1 MASITCIF
9 MEEDFFMKLDLV
21 SVSKSGK
28 YVISLLLP
36 ILVRINLESF
46 IQFTLT
52 NFSPSSTTPRF
63 PPPPY
68 LLTFVSFLFLKK
80 KKRNKQRNEAKLK
93 QKQNSIPH
101 SYIYR

>member
-1 MASITCIF
+1 

-21 SVSKSGK
+21 LVSKSGK

-52 NFSPSSTTPRF
+52 NFSPPSTTPRF

-80 KKRNKQRNEAKLK
+80 KKEKQAKK
-93 QKQNSIPH
+93 RSKTQTKTK
-101 SYIYR
+101 